1 MRGVVNMKNKELR
14 EKINDILPDIS
25 IFGGLDKQL
34 IDDFVKE
41 LSEKQYKKGEIIFE
55 EGGSPSDS
63 YLVIDGKVKLTV
75 SGRRVDKFGVGI
87 IFGIDS
93 PIGIQKQIT
102 TAIADTDL
110 TLAIVPKMTLYNL
123 SEKNPKLFGKIVLN
137 MARDLARSIKSMK
150 EIIDDFIIL
159 EKDNNL

>member
-1 MRGVVNMKNKELR
+1 MENKELR
-14 EKINDILPDIS
+14 EKINDILPTIS
-25 IFGGLDKQL
+25 IFGGLDKEL
-34 IDDFVKE
+34 IDEFVNE
-41 LSEKQYKKGEIIFE
+41 LSERQYKKGEIIFE

-63 YLVIDGKVKLTV
+63 YLVIDGEVKLTV

-87 IFGIDS
+87 MFGIDS

-102 TAIADTDL
+102 TAIADSDL

-123 SEKNPKLFGKIVLN
+123 SEKNPKLFGKIILN